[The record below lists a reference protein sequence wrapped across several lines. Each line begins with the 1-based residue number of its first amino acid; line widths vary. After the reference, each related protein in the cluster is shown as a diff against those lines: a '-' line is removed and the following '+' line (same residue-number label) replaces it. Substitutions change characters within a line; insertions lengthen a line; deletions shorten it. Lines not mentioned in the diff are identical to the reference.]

1 MREIRVYD
9 EARDPRDWNALL
21 KPSQCA
27 VFFRRFGSETPV
39 SSDGVPFARLRDS
52 TFFLFDRLGEAQAF
66 CESRV
71 QQVPDLCCEVFDCKG
86 KAQPP
91 LLVVV
96 NPRNASKDEL
106 SATAVRKRKI
116 AAIALVLGALPLFW
130 WDHKAGGSL
139 VAPTY
144 IGFTMILTAV
154 RLFFWNRGR
163 KEHAEEREKRIQEH
177 LLREKQE
184 AGSAKLSG

>member
-1 MREIRVYD
+1 MREIKVYD
-9 EARDPRDWNALL
+9 EARVPRDWNALL

-27 VFFRRFGSETPV
+27 IFFRRFGSETPV
-39 SSDGVPFARLRDS
+39 SSEGVAFARLRDS
-52 TFFLFDRLGEAQAF
+52 TFLLFDSLGEAQAL
-66 CESRV
+66 CEARV

-96 NPRNASKDEL
+96 NAKNASKDEF
-106 SATAVRKRKI
+106 SAASVRKRKI
-116 AAIALVLGALPLFW
+116 AAVALVLGALPLFW
-130 WDHKAGGSL
+130 WDHRAGGSL

-144 IGFTMILTAV
+144 IGFTMILAAI

-163 KEHAEEREKRIQEH
+163 KEHAKEQDRRIEEH

-184 AGSAKLSG
+184 AGNAKSAH